1 MNNLNWEFFEAYKGL
16 DELCKQILSCEGSGV
31 SQYIDEMSKD
41 KQGRMLVKG
50 WEQDY
55 KQLKRMRWI
64 RNQLAHESNSFE
76 ENLVTVQ
83 DLEWVKEF
91 RNHIMECTDP
101 FSLLHQ
107 RENKNKRENIK
118 RQSPYI
124 EEVNQ
129 VNEFKNYNR
138 ENESEDWMKGI
149 FYALL
154 IGFLIGTGI
163 VVLIGIYFRI

>member
-1 MNNLNWEFFEAYKGL
+1 
-16 DELCKQILSCEGSGV
+16 
-31 SQYIDEMSKD
+31 
-41 KQGRMLVKG
+41 MLVNG

-76 ENLVTVQ
+76 ENLVTEQ
-83 DLEWVKEF
+83 DLKWVKEF
-91 RNHIMECTDP
+91 RNRIMECTDP

-107 RENKNKRENIK
+107 RENKRENIK

-124 EEVNQ
+124 YIEEVDRASELTDYNQ
-129 VNEFKNYNR
+129 DNEA
-138 ENESEDWMKGI
+138 EDSMKGI

-154 IGFLIGTGI
+154 IGLLIGI
-163 VVLIGIYFRI
+163 VVLIGIAFWNF